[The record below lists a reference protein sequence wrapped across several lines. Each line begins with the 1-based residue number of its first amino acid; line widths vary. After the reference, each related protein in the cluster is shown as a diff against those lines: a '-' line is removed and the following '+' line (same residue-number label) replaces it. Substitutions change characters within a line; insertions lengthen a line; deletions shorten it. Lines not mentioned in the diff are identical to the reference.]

1 MWLFLNDAFLS
12 IVQPP
17 GPGRDLLVRARFR
30 LDIETI
36 FPRAKVTET
45 PSRDYRYRATISRE
59 AVANAMADEVRRI
72 AYGNFKGSVGDR
84 KRHDDYLKVWG
95 VMNAAQQRDHSDKK
109 AKGGKGKRGVP
120 GERDPG
126 FWDF

>member
-1 MWLFLNDAFLS
+1 MWVFLNDAFLS

-17 GPGRDLLVRARFR
+17 GPGRDLLVRARFK
-30 LDIETI
+30 LDIQTI
-36 FPRAKVTET
+36 FPDAAVTET
-45 PSRDYRYRATISRE
+45 PTRDYRYRATISRK
-59 AVANAMADEVRRI
+59 AVEKAMADEVRRI
-72 AYGNFKGSVGDR
+72 TYGNFKGSVADR

-95 VMNAAQQRDHSDKK
+95 VMNAAQEREHAPRV
-109 AKGGKGKRGVP
+109 AKGGKGKRAVP